1 MSVTFPPPS
10 QPPCVTA
17 PGLGLKLADAVAN
30 VRAVRTRTT
39 LLDEDAKVADRLL
52 SLLDEIPCRGEQV
65 HDANVVAT
73 MLEHGIDVLVTVNIA
88 DFTRFEHYITLIPL
102 PGVH

>member
-52 SLLDEIPCRGEQV
+52 SLLDEILCRGEQV